1 VSASEGRQK
10 GMMVLKQVPPI
21 KSCETKL
28 RGARGARGTRKEKK
42 SEEKKTCTVALRRL
56 KARFAGVM

>member
-1 VSASEGRQK
+1 
-10 GMMVLKQVPPI
+10 LKQVPPI